1 MGKGKSY
8 GGEEY
13 EDVIVNLA
21 KRFDYS
27 PATELDDLVQLARI
41 KIFKSMSKFNPEKS
55 SKKTWIINIVR
66 NYFIEIYRMNK
77 RIPDVYPFPY
87 EEVDSVGNTNSQ
99 RGSGH
104 GSSSFPKTGR
114 KPGKYEESFANAL
127 FEKIDL
133 NRKQPIIT
141 PEEEFIWKELTTK
154 IRAKL
159 SGFEKLVFDCK
170 ISPEEVYD
178 NHPVLSRN
186 LCERAHTLNLQREFA
201 IAKGRKISNVRVVPN
216 NKLIANHLSELLKK
230 KVLRQTVEVAMRNIK
245 TITLK
250 YTYL

>member
-1 MGKGKSY
+1 MEGKSY

-21 KRFDYS
+21 RRFDYS

-41 KIFKSMSKFNPEKS
+41 KIFKSMSKFNPEES

-66 NYFIEIYRMNK
+66 NYFIEIYRTNK
-77 RIPDVYPFPY
+77 RRPDIYSLPY
-87 EEVDSVGNTNSQ
+87 EEVDSTGNTNS
-99 RGSGH
+99 RSDGSDT
-104 GSSSFPKTGR
+104 SSFQKTSKG
-114 KPGKYEESFANAL
+114 PGKLEESFANSL
-127 FEKIDL
+127 FKKIDL

-141 PEEEFIWKELTTK
+141 PEEELVWKELTTK

-170 ISPEEVYD
+170 ISPEEIYD

-201 IAKGRKISNVRVVPN
+201 IAKGKKISNVRVVPN